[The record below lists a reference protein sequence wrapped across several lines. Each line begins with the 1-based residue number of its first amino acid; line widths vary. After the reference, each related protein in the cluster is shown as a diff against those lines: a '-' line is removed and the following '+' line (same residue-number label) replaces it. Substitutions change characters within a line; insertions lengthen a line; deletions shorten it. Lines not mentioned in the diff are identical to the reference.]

1 MFELLIAFLL
11 IVLNGLFA
19 LSELAIVSARA
30 SRLRTM
36 AERGQR
42 GAAAALA
49 LSEEPGR
56 FLPTVQIGITLI
68 GILAGAV
75 SGAALGGM
83 MSQILLEAGLSQKM
97 ADGLGYGGVVAV
109 ITFMSV
115 VIGELVPKQFA
126 LRNPEP
132 IACIMAPAMAT
143 LSKCA
148 APLVWFLNVTTR
160 GLMWLLGARD
170 GGGSSITDDEIRTI
184 VAEARTAGVIE
195 PAEHRMIGGVLR
207 LGDRSVRGLMTPR
220 MEVDWIN
227 VDDDDDVIY
236 GLIAGSSHSRF
247 PVIEGETDNV
257 IGVVVARDLLR
268 GLRAGTPLDIRAHLR
283 AAPVAPDTLS
293 ALDVLEALQKSAVPM
308 ALVYDE
314 YGHFE
319 GVVTPADA
327 LGAIVGAFISN
338 EPEEDNA
345 VQRQD
350 GSWLLAGSMYV
361 DEMADLLGVD
371 LPEERDYDTVAGMVI
386 DAMRR
391 LPQTGE
397 AANAFGWR
405 FEVVD
410 MDGRR
415 VDKVLAQKL

>member
-1 MFELLIAFLL
+1 MLELLIAFLL

-19 LSELAIVSARA
+19 LSELAIVSSRA
-30 SRLRTM
+30 SRLRVM

-42 GAAAALA
+42 GAEAALA

-75 SGAALGGM
+75 SGAALGGRVSEILSGFGFSRQ
-83 MSQILLEAGLSQKM
+83 MSDA
-97 ADGLGYGGVVAV
+97 LGYGGVVAV

-126 LRNPEP
+126 LRHPEP
-132 IACIMAPAMAT
+132 IACVMAPPMAA
-143 LSKCA
+143 LSKAA

-160 GLMWLLGARD
+160 ALMWLLGARD
-170 GGGSSITDDEIRTI
+170 DGGSSITDDEIRTI

-227 VDDDDDVIY
+227 VDDDDAAIY
-236 GLIAGSSHSRF
+236 AQIAESPHSRF
-247 PVIEGETDNV
+247 PVIEGDADNV

-268 GLRAGTPLDIRAHLR
+268 GLRAGAPLDIRSHVR

-327 LGAIVGAFISN
+327 LEAIVGAFISD
-338 EPEEDNA
+338 EPDDEDA

-350 GSWLLAGSMYV
+350 GSWLLSGSMYV
-361 DEMADLLGVD
+361 DELGDLLGLD
-371 LPEERDYDTVAGMVI
+371 LPEERDYDTVAGLVI

-397 AANAFGWR
+397 AVEALGWR
-405 FEVVD
+405 FEVID

-415 VDKVLAQKL
+415 VDKVLASKV

>member
-1 MFELLIAFLL
+1 MLELLITFLL

-19 LSELAIVSARA
+19 LSELAIVSSRS
-30 SRLRTM
+30 SRLRVM

-42 GAAAALA
+42 GASLALA

-75 SGAALGGM
+75 SGAVLGGRL
-83 MSQILLEAGLSQKM
+83 SEILAAAGMGRQT
-97 ADGLGYGGVVAV
+97 ADALGYGGVVTIITLLSV
-109 ITFMSV
+109 IV
-115 VIGELVPKQFA
+115 GELVPKQLA

-132 IACIMAPAMAT
+132 IACAMAPLMVL
-143 LSKCA
+143 LSRMA
-148 APLVWFLNVTTR
+148 APLVWLLNMASR
-160 GLMWLLGARD
+160 AIMLLLGAGD
-170 GGGSSITDDEIRTI
+170 DGGSSITDDEIRTI

-220 MEVDWIN
+220 PEVDWIN
-227 VDDDDDVIY
+227 VDADAVSIY
-236 GLIAGSSHSRF
+236 ALVAESPHSRF

-257 IGVVVARDLLR
+257 IGVVVARDLLHGAR
-268 GLRAGTPLDIRAHLR
+268 TGAPLDIRQHLR
-283 AAPVAPDTLS
+283 AAPVVPDTLS

-308 ALVYDE
+308 ALVHDE

-319 GVVTPADA
+319 GIVTPADA
-327 LGAIVGAFISN
+327 LEAIVGAFISD
-338 EPEEDNA
+338 EPEEEDA
-345 VQRQD
+345 VQRED
-350 GSWLLAGSMYV
+350 GSWLLSGSMYV
-361 DEMADLLGVD
+361 DEMGELLGLD

-397 AANAFGWR
+397 IVVTFGWR

-415 VDKVLAQKL
+415 VDKVLAQRL